1 MKKKL
6 NNQEKFWKGE
16 FGLKY
21 INRNISKKLKKS
33 TDIFFRKI
41 FKKNKIKVQ
50 NLIELGS
57 NVGNNL
63 ESLSKIFKN
72 AEMTAVEI
80 NQNACEI
87 LKKRNPNVNIINSNI
102 ASLNTKLYFDLV
114 LIKGVLI
121 HINPNQLNDIYK
133 KIFNLSKKYILL
145 AEYYSP
151 SPVSVKYRG
160 KKDKLFKRD
169 FAGEMIKKYN
179 LSLID
184 YGFVYHFDKNPQ
196 DDLTWFLLKKK
207 S

>member
-1 MKKKL
+1 MNKKL
-6 NNQEKFWKGE
+6 NSQEKFWKGE

-21 INRNISKKLKKS
+21 TNRNISKKLKKN
-33 TDIFFRKI
+33 TDIFFGKI

-87 LKKRNPNVNIINSNI
+87 LKRKNPNINIINSNI
-102 ASLNTKLYFDLV
+102 ASLNAKLHFDLV

-145 AEYYSP
+145 VEYYS
-151 SPVSVKYRG
+151 SNPVGVRYRG
-160 KKDKLFKRD
+160 NKDKLFKRD

-179 LSLID
+179 LNLID
-184 YGFVYHFDKNPQ
+184 YGFVYRFDKNPQ

-207 S
+207 R